1 MNFTEVVWAP
11 LAPLP
16 CAAAVW
22 ASAGLSGR
30 LQPPPTAA
38 NGVPLGESH
47 PAVPERWPPVTG
59 AALPGTRAPPGSV
72 CPNTP
77 FCRPLPTCHPH
88 PARSGQGSASSRA
101 RGRCPGG
108 QDRVSAER
116 RPGPGSTH
124 RPPAAAAA
132 AGAGAAAPWAAT
144 GGGAGPGSG
153 AVLGGAVCRCEPQP
167 GGPAIKG
174 GFLPRAGSPRAPV
187 RAVLS
192 IWPEGRSCRWK
203 SRRELGAVTRAAERG
218 AGAGVTPRRSPI
230 GAASP
235 LLPALAAVFSFWI
248 TAVPW

>member
-1 MNFTEVVWAP
+1 MQLRSEHRPGCRGGSSRHRQRQTGFPWASP
-11 LAPLP
+11 TPPCPSAGHLSQGLLSLEHGHLP
-16 CAAAVW
+16 GVFVLTLLSVALFPPAIPIRPGPAKAAHPAEPAAAALAGRTVW
-22 ASAGLSGR
+22 VPSAG
-30 LQPPPTAA
+30 
-38 NGVPLGESH
+38 
-47 PAVPERWPPVTG
+47 
-59 AALPGTRAPPGSV
+59 
-72 CPNTP
+72 
-77 FCRPLPTCHPH
+77 
-88 PARSGQGSASSRA
+88 
-101 RGRCPGG
+101 
-108 QDRVSAER
+108 
-116 RPGPGSTH
+116 PGPGSTH

-218 AGAGVTPRRSPI
+218 AGAGVTPRSSPI

-235 LLPALAAVFSFWI
+235 LLRSFLLWQLYFLSELQQFLGNLI
-248 TAVPW
+248 QI